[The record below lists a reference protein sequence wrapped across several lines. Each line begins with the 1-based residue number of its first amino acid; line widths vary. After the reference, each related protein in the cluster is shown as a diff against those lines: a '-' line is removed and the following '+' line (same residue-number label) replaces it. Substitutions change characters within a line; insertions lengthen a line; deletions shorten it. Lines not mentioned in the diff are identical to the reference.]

1 MRHITRNLAAAI
13 LISMLAPAVG
23 LAQDGG
29 VNVQLPLLDIQ
40 NLTVAKIINI
50 DKAYTDQYGGNAPAP
65 FRLYVP
71 ETGGV
76 TPLYHTPEAGFD
88 TLIQISFVTEDR
100 KLVENIRF
108 TPMTIGTGSLDER
121 QQVMLQLM
129 RDNVF
134 KGFTDGYED
143 VNYVGARATKVNT
156 YDAVEVLGIYT
167 DPDFGKMYLRIVG
180 ILNPDSED
188 TVFAIANVASEQM
201 SLPTPDDFDKT
212 RGGYVLSKF
221 EFLPKE

>member
-1 MRHITRNLAAAI
+1 M
-13 LISMLAPAVG
+13 
-23 LAQDGG
+23 
-29 VNVQLPLLDIQ
+29 
-40 NLTVAKIINI
+40 
-50 DKAYTDQYGGNAPAP
+50 
-65 FRLYVP
+65 
-71 ETGGV
+71 
-76 TPLYHTPEAGFD
+76 
-88 TLIQISFVTEDR
+88 
-100 KLVENIRF
+100 
-108 TPMTIGTGSLDER
+108 
-121 QQVMLQLM
+121 
-129 RDNVF
+129 
-134 KGFTDGYED
+134 
-143 VNYVGARATKVNT
+143 NT